1 MPSDFHQRD
10 RQVNGEYGCTTNAA
24 ETIRHLHAK
33 VNIDLY
39 LAPHI
44 KISSASVVDLNVKR

>member
-24 ETIRHLHAK
+24 ETISHLHAK